1 MPADMK
7 HGNFLAAGYV
17 DKVCLILSL
26 SEISFDELCPGSYF
40 TTHDCLLS
48 LFQLPGTELLAGYAF
63 KFGKTQLIEMP
74 PAINPTGCAR
84 SEPKLRTHFRK

>member
-40 TTHDCLLS
+40 TTHDCLFFVS
-48 LFQLPGTELLAGYAF
+48 ASWY
-63 KFGKTQLIEMP
+63 
-74 PAINPTGCAR
+74 
-84 SEPKLRTHFRK
+84 

>member
-1 MPADMK
+1 M
-7 HGNFLAAGYV
+7 
-17 DKVCLILSL
+17 
-26 SEISFDELCPGSYF
+26 SFVQDHSTQLMVVF
-40 TTHDCLLS
+40 S